1 MRYLKPYES
10 FYHEDDMAREIA
22 GFLDL
27 PIERLVLNDHMDT
40 SMFRIYTVDGKPDAE
55 AVDALKRYM
64 ESEHRIYLAWNPI
77 NKYGKTIVLSEKAPE
92 EAGLEWLSANFSG
105 LEKVDNDPKGSRS
118 RMLWDYVY
126 VDGESKNVFGYD
138 AKTNIAHIGYNRIWS
153 FLTSVIGLTSEQVK
167 VVVEDWLNRE
177 YGLVDVSAEPHFNR

>member
-1 MRYLKPYES
+1 
-10 FYHEDDMAREIA
+10 
-22 GFLDL
+22 
-27 PIERLVLNDHMDT
+27 
-40 SMFRIYTVDGKPDAE
+40 MFRIYSVDGKPDAE

-77 NKYGKTIVLSEKAPE
+77 NKYGRTIVLSEKAPE

-118 RMLWDYVY
+118 RRLWDYVY